1 MDTRQFHKRCFAL
14 ILACALALG
23 CLPRAQA
30 ASRRAIESLQS
41 QQASL
46 TVQKAE
52 LQKKL
57 DGIRSSQGQ
66 ALNKKNLV
74 EQQLNVLNQQIQ
86 VSENLLAQYAR
97 QITEKEA
104 ELEQAKAKEAEY
116 QAEFEQ
122 RVRAMEER
130 GNVSYWSVLF
140 QASDFSDL
148 LDRIDMIGE
157 IMDADDQVL
166 DQLAEARQAVVQAKA
181 DLEASRQGQQ
191 ETLAQQQSQQAQLQA
206 QQAEVDQ
213 LIQEIATQGDVYA
226 KQIEKLEATQD
237 DVAQQIAEAEAIYQ
251 KQLAAEK
258 AAAEKAAAE
267 KAAAEKAAAEKAA
280 AEQAAKAAQAAAQ
293 KAAQQQKQQSS
304 GSSASGSSSSS
315 GSQSSQTTASASG
328 FLWPVASSHR
338 VTSPF
343 GWRTHPITGRQHL
356 HGGIDI
362 AAPNGTPILAAKA
375 GVVVISQYGSSYGNY
390 VVISHPDGTR
400 TLYAHMSQRSVSAGD
415 TVNQGQTVGLVGST
429 GSSTGNHLHFET
441 WTGSSSSSRV
451 NPMQFF

>member
-1 MDTRQFHKRCFAL
+1 MTIRQFHTRCFAL
-14 ILACALALG
+14 LLACALALG
-23 CLPRAQA
+23 CLPHAQA
-30 ASRRAIESLQS
+30 ASRSAIESLQS

-46 TVQKAE
+46 SVQKAE

-86 VSENLLAQYAR
+86 VSEDLLAQYAQ

-104 ELEQAKAKEAEY
+104 ELEAAKAKEAQY
-116 QAEFEQ
+116 QAEFEE

-148 LDRIDMIGE
+148 LDWINMIGE
-157 IMDADDQVL
+157 LMDYDDQIL
-166 DQLAEARQAVVQAKA
+166 DQLAEARQAVAQAKA
-181 DLEASRQGQQ
+181 DLEQSRQGQQ

-206 QQAEVDQ
+206 QQAEVDR
-213 LIQEIATQGDVYA
+213 LIQEITTQSDVYA
-226 KQIEKLEATQD
+226 RQIEQLEDSQD
-237 DVAQQIAEAEAIYQ
+237 AVAQQIAQAEATYQ
-251 KQLAAEK
+251 KQL
-258 AAAEKAAAE
+258 AAEKAAAE

-328 FLWPVASSHR
+328 FLWPIASSHR

-375 GVVVISQYGSSYGNY
+375 GVVVISLYGSSYGNY
-390 VVISHPDGTR
+390 VVLSHPDGTR

-415 TVNQGQTVGLVGST
+415 TVRQGQTVGLVGST

>member
-14 ILACALALG
+14 LLACALALG

-30 ASRRAIESLQS
+30 ASRSAIESLQS

-166 DQLAEARQAVVQAKA
+166 DQLAEARQAVVQAKT

-237 DVAQQIAEAEAIYQ
+237 DVAQQIAEAEATYQ

-258 AAAEKAAAE
+258 AAAEKAAA
-267 KAAAEKAAAEKAA
+267 KKAAAEKAA

-328 FLWPVASSHR
+328 FLWPIASSHR

-343 GWRTHPITGRQHL
+343 GWRTHPITGRQNL
-356 HGGIDI
+356 HGGTDH
-362 AAPNGTPILAAKA
+362 GLEGRGGGDLAVWFVLRQLC
-375 GVVVISQYGSSYGNY
+375 GDLPPGR
-390 VVISHPDGTR
+390 HPDAVRPHVPAKRLSRRHRAPGADR
-400 TLYAHMSQRSVSAGD
+400 GFGR
-415 TVNQGQTVGLVGST
+415 
-429 GSSTGNHLHFET
+429 LHRQLHRQPPAF
-441 WTGSSSSSRV
+441 
-451 NPMQFF
+451 

>member
-14 ILACALALG
+14 LLACALALG

-30 ASRRAIESLQS
+30 ASRSAIESLQS

-97 QITEKEA
+97 QITEK
-104 ELEQAKAKEAEY
+104 EQAKAKEAEY

-237 DVAQQIAEAEAIYQ
+237 DVAQQIAEAEATYQ
-251 KQLAAEK
+251 KQL
-258 AAAEKAAAE
+258 AAEKAAAE

-328 FLWPVASSHR
+328 FLWPIASSHR

-343 GWRTHPITGRQHL
+343 GWRTHPITGRRNL

-362 AAPNGTPILAAKA
+362 AAPNGTPIMASKA

-390 VVISHPDGTR
+390 VVISHPDAPR
-400 TLYAHMSQRSVSAGD
+400 
-415 TVNQGQTVGLVGST
+415 
-429 GSSTGNHLHFET
+429 
-441 WTGSSSSSRV
+441 
-451 NPMQFF
+451 

>member
-14 ILACALALG
+14 LLACALALG

-30 ASRRAIESLQS
+30 ASRSAIESLQS

-74 EQQLNVLNQQIQ
+74 EQQLNVLKQQIQ

-140 QASDFSDL
+140 QTSDFSDL

-237 DVAQQIAEAEAIYQ
+237 DVAQQIAEAEATYQ
-251 KQLAAEK
+251 KQL
-258 AAAEKAAAE
+258 AAEKAAAE

-304 GSSASGSSSSS
+304 GSAS

-328 FLWPVASSHR
+328 FLWPIASSHR

-362 AAPNGTPILAAKA
+362 AAPNGTPIMASKA

-400 TLYAHMSQRSVSAGD
+400 TLYAHMSQRNVSAGD
-415 TVNQGQTVGLVGST
+415 TVRQGQTVGLVGST

>member
-1 MDTRQFHKRCFAL
+1 MKIKQFHRRCFAL
-14 ILACALALG
+14 LLVCALALG

-30 ASRRAIESLQS
+30 ASRSAIESLQS

-46 TVQKAE
+46 TAQKAE

-57 DGIRSSQGQ
+57 DGIRASQGQ
-66 ALNKKNLV
+66 ALNRKNLV

-86 VSENLLAQYAR
+86 VSEDLLAQYAQ

-104 ELEQAKAKEAEY
+104 ELEAAKAKEAQY
-116 QAEFEQ
+116 QAEFEA

-148 LDRIDMIGE
+148 LDRINIIGE
-157 IMDADDQVL
+157 LMDYDDQVL
-166 DQLAEARQAVVQAKA
+166 GQLAEARQAVAQAKA
-181 DLEASRQGQQ
+181 DLEQSRQAQQ
-191 ETLAQQQSQQAQLQA
+191 ETLAQQQSQQAQLRE
-206 QQAEVDQ
+206 QQAEVDR
-213 LIQEIATQGDVYA
+213 LIQEITSQSDVYA
-226 KQIEKLEATQD
+226 RQIEQLEERQD
-237 DVAQQIAEAEAIYQ
+237 EVTQQIAQAEVTYQ

-258 AAAEKAAAE
+258 AVAEQAAAEKAAAE
-267 KAAAEKAAAEKAA
+267 KAAAEKAA
-280 AEQAAKAAQAAAQ
+280 
-293 KAAQQQKQQSS
+293 QQQKQQTGQAPSSS
-304 GSSASGSSSSS
+304 GSESSSSS
-315 GSQSSQTTASASG
+315 QSGQTTASASA
-328 FLWPVASSHR
+328 FLWPIASSHR

-375 GVVVISQYGSSYGNY
+375 GVVVLSQYGASYGNY
-390 VVISHPDGTR
+390 VVLSHPDGTR
-400 TLYAHMSQRSVSAGD
+400 TLYAHMSQRSVSAGE
-415 TVNQGQTVGLVGST
+415 TVRQGQTIGLVGST

>member
-14 ILACALALG
+14 LLVCALALG

-30 ASRRAIESLQS
+30 ASRSAIESLQS

-74 EQQLNVLNQQIQ
+74 EQQLNVLKQQIQ

-166 DQLAEARQAVVQAKA
+166 DQLAEARQAVLQAKA

-258 AAAEKAAAE
+258 AAAE
-267 KAAAEKAAAEKAA
+267 
-280 AEQAAKAAQAAAQ
+280 QAAKAAQAAAQ

-328 FLWPVASSHR
+328 FLWPIASSHR

-362 AAPNGTPILAAKA
+362 AAPNGTPIMASKA

-400 TLYAHMSQRSVSAGD
+400 TLYAHMSQRNVSAGD
-415 TVNQGQTVGLVGST
+415 TVRQGQTVGLVGST

>member
-14 ILACALALG
+14 LLACALALG

-30 ASRRAIESLQS
+30 ASRSAIEPLQS

-74 EQQLNVLNQQIQ
+74 EQQLNVLKQQIQ

-166 DQLAEARQAVVQAKA
+166 DQLAEARQAVLQAKA

-258 AAAEKAAAE
+258 AAAE
-267 KAAAEKAAAEKAA
+267 
-280 AEQAAKAAQAAAQ
+280 QAAKAAQAAAQ

-328 FLWPVASSHR
+328 FLWPIASSHR

-362 AAPNGTPILAAKA
+362 AAPNGTPIMASKA

-400 TLYAHMSQRSVSAGD
+400 TLYAHMSQRNVSAGD
-415 TVNQGQTVGLVGST
+415 TVRQGQTVGLVGST

>member
-1 MDTRQFHKRCFAL
+1 MTIRQFHTRCFAL
-14 ILACALALG
+14 LLACALALG
-23 CLPRAQA
+23 CLPHAQA
-30 ASRRAIESLQS
+30 ASRSAIESLQS
-41 QQASL
+41 RQASL
-46 TVQKAE
+46 SVQKAE

-86 VSENLLAQYAR
+86 VSEDLLAQYAQ

-104 ELEQAKAKEAEY
+104 ELEAAKAKEAQY
-116 QAEFEQ
+116 QAEFEE

-148 LDRIDMIGE
+148 LDWINMIGE
-157 IMDADDQVL
+157 LMDYDNQIL
-166 DQLAEARQAVVQAKA
+166 DQLAEARQAVAQAKA

-191 ETLAQQQSQQAQLQA
+191 ETLAQQQSQQAQIQA
-206 QQAEVDQ
+206 QQAEVDR
-213 LIQEIATQGDVYA
+213 LIQEITTQSDVYA
-226 KQIEKLEATQD
+226 RQIEQLEDSQD
-237 DVAQQIAEAEAIYQ
+237 AVAQQIAQAEATYQ
-251 KQLAAEK
+251 KQLAAEKAAAEQAAQK

-267 KAAAEKAAAEKAA
+267 KAAAAAKAAAEKAA
-280 AEQAAKAAQAAAQ
+280 
-293 KAAQQQKQQSS
+293 QQKQQTSS
-304 GSSASGSSSSS
+304 PSGGGSASS

-328 FLWPVASSHR
+328 CLWPIASSHR

-390 VVISHPDGTR
+390 VVLSHPDGTR
-400 TLYAHMSQRSVSAGD
+400 TLYAHMSQRNVSAGD
-415 TVNQGQTVGLVGST
+415 TVRQGQTVGLVGST

>member
-1 MDTRQFHKRCFAL
+1 MDTRQFHKRCLAL
-14 ILACALALG
+14 LLACALALG

-30 ASRRAIESLQS
+30 ASRSAIESLQS

-86 VSENLLAQYAR
+86 VSENLLAQYVR

-267 KAAAEKAAAEKAA
+267 KAAAEKAAAE
-280 AEQAAKAAQAAAQ
+280 QAAKAAQAAAQ

-304 GSSASGSSSSS
+304 GSSASGS
-315 GSQSSQTTASASG
+315 QSSQTTASASG
-328 FLWPVASSHR
+328 FLWPIASSHR

-343 GWRTHPITGRQHL
+343 GWRTHPITGRRNL

-362 AAPNGTPILAAKA
+362 AAPNGTPIMASKA

-400 TLYAHMSQRSVSAGD
+400 TLYAHMSQRNVSAGD
-415 TVNQGQTVGLVGST
+415 TVRQGQTVGLVGST

>member
-14 ILACALALG
+14 LLVCALALG
-23 CLPRAQA
+23 CLLRAQA
-30 ASRRAIESLQS
+30 ASRSAIESLQS

-130 GNVSYWSVLF
+130 GNVSYCSVLF

-191 ETLAQQQSQQAQLQA
+191 ETQAQQQSQQAQLQA

-267 KAAAEKAAAEKAA
+267 KAAAEKAAAE
-280 AEQAAKAAQAAAQ
+280 QAAKAAQAAAQ

-328 FLWPVASSHR
+328 FLWPIASSHR

-343 GWRTHPITGRQHL
+343 GWRTHPITGRRNL

-362 AAPNGTPILAAKA
+362 AAPNGTPIMASKA

-400 TLYAHMSQRSVSAGD
+400 TLYAHMSQRNVSAGD
-415 TVNQGQTVGLVGST
+415 TVRQGQTVGLVGST

>member
-14 ILACALALG
+14 LLACALALG

-30 ASRRAIESLQS
+30 ASRSAIESLQS

-74 EQQLNVLNQQIQ
+74 EQQLNVLKQQIQ

-104 ELEQAKAKEAEY
+104 ELEQAKAKEVEY

-237 DVAQQIAEAEAIYQ
+237 DVAQQIAEAEATYQ

-267 KAAAEKAAAEKAA
+267 KAAAEKAAAE
-280 AEQAAKAAQAAAQ
+280 QAA

-328 FLWPVASSHR
+328 FLWPIASSHR

-362 AAPNGTPILAAKA
+362 AAPNGTPIMASKA

-400 TLYAHMSQRSVSAGD
+400 TLYAHMSQRNVSAGD
-415 TVNQGQTVGLVGST
+415 TVRQGQTVGLVGST

>member
-1 MDTRQFHKRCFAL
+1 M
-14 ILACALALG
+14 
-23 CLPRAQA
+23 
-30 ASRRAIESLQS
+30 
-41 QQASL
+41 
-46 TVQKAE
+46 
-52 LQKKL
+52 
-57 DGIRSSQGQ
+57 
-66 ALNKKNLV
+66 

-148 LDRIDMIGE
+148 LDWINMIGE
-157 IMDADDQVL
+157 LMDYDNQIL
-166 DQLAEARQAVVQAKA
+166 DQLAEARQAVTQAKA
-181 DLEASRQGQQ
+181 DLEQSRQGQQ

-206 QQAEVDQ
+206 QQAEVDR
-213 LIQEIATQGDVYA
+213 LIQEITAQSDVYA
-226 KQIEKLEATQD
+226 RQIEQLEDSQD
-237 DVAQQIAEAEAIYQ
+237 AVAQQIAQAEATYQ
-251 KQLAAEK
+251 KQLAAEKAAAEQAAQK

-267 KAAAEKAAAEKAA
+267 KAAAAAKAAAEKAA
-280 AEQAAKAAQAAAQ
+280 
-293 KAAQQQKQQSS
+293 QQKQQTSSSS
-304 GSSASGSSSSS
+304 GGGSTSS

-328 FLWPVASSHR
+328 FLWPIASSHR

-362 AAPNGTPILAAKA
+362 AAPNGTPIMASKA

-400 TLYAHMSQRSVSAGD
+400 TLYAHMSQRNVSAGD
-415 TVNQGQTVGLVGST
+415 TVRQGQTVGLVGST

>member
-1 MDTRQFHKRCFAL
+1 MDTRQFHKRFFAL
-14 ILACALALG
+14 LLVCALVLG

-30 ASRRAIESLQS
+30 ASRSAIESLQS

-74 EQQLNVLNQQIQ
+74 EQQLNVLKQQIQ

-148 LDRIDMIGE
+148 LDWINMIGE
-157 IMDADDQVL
+157 LMDYDNQIL
-166 DQLAEARQAVVQAKA
+166 DQLAEARQAVTQAKA
-181 DLEASRQGQQ
+181 DLEQSRQGQQ
-191 ETLAQQQSQQAQLQA
+191 ETLAQQQSQQAQLQV
-206 QQAEVDQ
+206 QQAEVDR
-213 LIQEIATQGDVYA
+213 LIQEITAQSDVYA
-226 KQIEKLEATQD
+226 RQIEQLEDSQD
-237 DVAQQIAEAEAIYQ
+237 VVAQQIAQAEATYQ
-251 KQLAAEK
+251 KQLAAEKAAAEQAAQK

-267 KAAAEKAAAEKAA
+267 KAAAAAKAAAEKAA
-280 AEQAAKAAQAAAQ
+280 
-293 KAAQQQKQQSS
+293 QQKQQTSSSS
-304 GSSASGSSSSS
+304 GGGSTSS

-328 FLWPVASSHR
+328 FLWPIASSHR

-375 GVVVISQYGSSYGNY
+375 GVVVISLYGSSYGNY
-390 VVISHPDGTR
+390 VVLSHPDGTR
-400 TLYAHMSQRSVSAGD
+400 TLYAHMSQRNVSAGD
-415 TVNQGQTVGLVGST
+415 TVRQGQTVGLVGST

>member
-14 ILACALALG
+14 LLVCALALG

-30 ASRRAIESLQS
+30 ASRSAIESLQS

-86 VSENLLAQYAR
+86 VSENLLVQYAR

-191 ETLAQQQSQQAQLQA
+191 SQQAQLQA

-267 KAAAEKAAAEKAA
+267 KAAAEKAAAE
-280 AEQAAKAAQAAAQ
+280 QAAKAAQAAAQ

-304 GSSASGSSSSS
+304 GSSTSGSSSSS

-328 FLWPVASSHR
+328 FLWPIASSHR

-362 AAPNGTPILAAKA
+362 AAPNGTPIMASKA

-400 TLYAHMSQRSVSAGD
+400 TLYAHMSQRNVSAGD
-415 TVNQGQTVGLVGST
+415 TVRQGQTVGLVGST

>member
-1 MDTRQFHKRCFAL
+1 MTIRQFHTRCFAL
-14 ILACALALG
+14 LLACALALG
-23 CLPRAQA
+23 CLPHAQA
-30 ASRRAIESLQS
+30 ASRSAIESLQS

-46 TVQKAE
+46 SVQKAE

-86 VSENLLAQYAR
+86 VSEDLLAQYAQ

-104 ELEQAKAKEAEY
+104 ELEAAKAKEARY
-116 QAEFEQ
+116 QAEFEE

-148 LDRIDMIGE
+148 LDWINMIGE
-157 IMDADDQVL
+157 LMDYDNQIL
-166 DQLAEARQAVVQAKA
+166 DQLAEARQAVAQAKT

-226 KQIEKLEATQD
+226 RQIEKLEATQD
-237 DVAQQIAEAEAIYQ
+237 DVAQQIAEAEATYQ

-267 KAAAEKAAAEKAA
+267 KAAAEKAT

-304 GSSASGSSSSS
+304 GSSASGSS

-328 FLWPVASSHR
+328 FLWPIASSHR

-375 GVVVISQYGSSYGNY
+375 GVVVISLYGSSYGNY
-390 VVISHPDGTR
+390 VVLSHPDGTR

-415 TVNQGQTVGLVGST
+415 SVSQGQTVGLVGST

>member
-1 MDTRQFHKRCFAL
+1 MDTRQFHKRCFVL
-14 ILACALALG
+14 LLACALALG

-30 ASRRAIESLQS
+30 ASRSAIESLQS

-166 DQLAEARQAVVQAKA
+166 DQLAEARQAVAQAKT

-237 DVAQQIAEAEAIYQ
+237 DVAQQIAEAEATYQ

-267 KAAAEKAAAEKAA
+267 KAAAE
-280 AEQAAKAAQAAAQ
+280 KAAQAAAQ

-304 GSSASGSSSSS
+304 GSSASGSSGSSSSS
-315 GSQSSQTTASASG
+315 GSQTTASASG
-328 FLWPVASSHR
+328 FLWPIASSHR

-343 GWRTHPITGRQHL
+343 GWRTHPITGRRNL

-362 AAPNGTPILAAKA
+362 AAPNGTPIMASKA

-400 TLYAHMSQRSVSAGD
+400 TLYAHMSQRNVSAGD
-415 TVNQGQTVGLVGST
+415 TVRQGQTVGLVGST

>member
-14 ILACALALG
+14 LLVCALALG

-30 ASRRAIESLQS
+30 ASRSAIESLQS

-74 EQQLNVLNQQIQ
+74 EQQLNVLKQQIQ

-166 DQLAEARQAVVQAKA
+166 DQLAEARQAVAQAKT

-267 KAAAEKAAAEKAA
+267 KAAAE
-280 AEQAAKAAQAAAQ
+280 QAAKAAQVAAQ

-328 FLWPVASSHR
+328 FLWPIASSHR

-362 AAPNGTPILAAKA
+362 AAPNGTPIMASKA

-400 TLYAHMSQRSVSAGD
+400 TLYAHMSQRNVSAGD
-415 TVNQGQTVGLVGST
+415 TVRQGQTVGLVGST

>member
-1 MDTRQFHKRCFAL
+1 MDPRQFYRRCFAL
-14 ILACALALG
+14 LLACALALG
-23 CLPRAQA
+23 ALPHAQA
-30 ASRRAIESLQS
+30 ASRSAIESLQS
-41 QQASL
+41 QQAGL

-104 ELEQAKAKEAEY
+104 ELEEAKAKEAEY

-148 LDRIDMIGE
+148 LDRINMIGE
-157 IMDADDQVL
+157 IMDSDDQVL
-166 DQLAEARQAVVQAKA
+166 DQLAEARQAVAQAKA
-181 DLEASRQGQQ
+181 DLETSRQGQQ
-191 ETLAQQQSQQAQLQA
+191 ETLAQQQSQQAQLQT
-206 QQAEVDQ
+206 QQAEVDR

-237 DVAQQIAEAEAIYQ
+237 DVAQQIAEAEATYQ
-251 KQLAAEK
+251 KQL
-258 AAAEKAAAE
+258 AAEKAAAE

-293 KAAQQQKQQSS
+293 KAAQQQKQQNSA
-304 GSSASGSSSSS
+304 SASGSSSS

-328 FLWPVASSHR
+328 FLWPIASSHR

-343 GWRTHPITGRQHL
+343 GWRTHPITGRQNL

-362 AAPNGTPILAAKA
+362 AAPNGTPIMASKA

-400 TLYAHMSQRSVSAGD
+400 TLYAHMSQRNVSAGD
-415 TVNQGQTVGLVGST
+415 TVSQGQTVGLVGST

>member
-14 ILACALALG
+14 LLACALALG

-30 ASRRAIESLQS
+30 ASRSAIESLQS

-46 TVQKAE
+46 SVQKAE

-66 ALNKKNLV
+66 ALSKKNLV

-86 VSENLLAQYAR
+86 VSEDLLAQYAQ
-97 QITEKEA
+97 QIAEKEA
-104 ELEQAKAKEAEY
+104 ELEAAKAKEAQY
-116 QAEFEQ
+116 QAEFEE

-148 LDRIDMIGE
+148 LDWINMIGE
-157 IMDADDQVL
+157 LMDYDNQIL
-166 DQLAEARQAVVQAKA
+166 DQLAEARQAVTQAKA
-181 DLEASRQGQQ
+181 DLEQSRQGQQ

-206 QQAEVDQ
+206 QQAEVDR
-213 LIQEIATQGDVYA
+213 LIQEITVQSDVYA
-226 KQIEKLEATQD
+226 RQIEQLEDSQD
-237 DVAQQIAEAEAIYQ
+237 AVAQQIAQAEATYQ
-251 KQLAAEK
+251 KQLAAEKAAAEQAAQK

-267 KAAAEKAAAEKAA
+267 KAAAAAKAAAEKAA
-280 AEQAAKAAQAAAQ
+280 
-293 KAAQQQKQQSS
+293 QQKQQTSS
-304 GSSASGSSSSS
+304 PSGGGSTSS

-328 FLWPVASSHR
+328 CLWPIASSHR

-390 VVISHPDGTR
+390 VVLSHPDGTR

-415 TVNQGQTVGLVGST
+415 TVSQGQTVGLVGST

>member
-14 ILACALALG
+14 LLVCALALG

-30 ASRRAIESLQS
+30 ASRSAIESLQS

-74 EQQLNVLNQQIQ
+74 EQQLNVLKQQIQ

-267 KAAAEKAAAEKAA
+267 KAAAEKAA
-280 AEQAAKAAQAAAQ
+280 
-293 KAAQQQKQQSS
+293 QQQKQQSS

-328 FLWPVASSHR
+328 FLWPIASSHR

-362 AAPNGTPILAAKA
+362 AAPNGTPIMASKA

-400 TLYAHMSQRSVSAGD
+400 TLYAHMSQRNVSAGD
-415 TVNQGQTVGLVGST
+415 TVRQGQTVGLVGST

>member
-14 ILACALALG
+14 LLVCALALG

-30 ASRRAIESLQS
+30 ASRSAIESLQS

-166 DQLAEARQAVVQAKA
+166 DQLAEARQAVAQAKT

-237 DVAQQIAEAEAIYQ
+237 DVAQQIAEAEATYQ

-267 KAAAEKAAAEKAA
+267 KAAAE
-280 AEQAAKAAQAAAQ
+280 KAAQAAAQ

-315 GSQSSQTTASASG
+315 GSQTTASASG
-328 FLWPVASSHR
+328 FLWPIASSHR

-362 AAPNGTPILAAKA
+362 AAPNGTPIMASKA

-400 TLYAHMSQRSVSAGD
+400 TLYAHMSQRNVSAGD
-415 TVNQGQTVGLVGST
+415 TVRQGQTVGLVGST

>member
-1 MDTRQFHKRCFAL
+1 MTIRQFHTRCFAL
-14 ILACALALG
+14 LLACALALG
-23 CLPRAQA
+23 CLPHAQA
-30 ASRRAIESLQS
+30 ASRSAIESLQS

-46 TVQKAE
+46 SVQKAE

-86 VSENLLAQYAR
+86 VSEDLLAQYAQ

-104 ELEQAKAKEAEY
+104 ELEAAKAKEAQY
-116 QAEFEQ
+116 QAEFEE

-148 LDRIDMIGE
+148 LDWINMIGE
-157 IMDADDQVL
+157 LMDYDNQIL
-166 DQLAEARQAVVQAKA
+166 EKLAEARQAVAQAKA
-181 DLEASRQGQQ
+181 DLEQSRQGQQ
-191 ETLAQQQSQQAQLQA
+191 ETLAQQQSQQAQLQV
-206 QQAEVDQ
+206 QQAEVDR
-213 LIQEIATQGDVYA
+213 LIQEITVQSDVYA
-226 KQIEKLEATQD
+226 RQIEQLEDSQD
-237 DVAQQIAEAEAIYQ
+237 AVAQQIAQAEATYQ
-251 KQLAAEK
+251 KQLAAEKAAAEQAAQK

-267 KAAAEKAAAEKAA
+267 KAAAAAKAAAEKAA
-280 AEQAAKAAQAAAQ
+280 
-293 KAAQQQKQQSS
+293 QQKQQTSSSS
-304 GSSASGSSSSS
+304 GGGSTSS

-328 FLWPVASSHR
+328 FLWPIASSHR

-375 GVVVISQYGSSYGNY
+375 GVVVISLYGSSYGNY
-390 VVISHPDGTR
+390 VVLSHPDGTR

-415 TVNQGQTVGLVGST
+415 TVSQGQTVGQVGST

>member
-1 MDTRQFHKRCFAL
+1 MDTRQFHKRCFVL
-14 ILACALALG
+14 LLACALALG

-30 ASRRAIESLQS
+30 ASRSAIESLQS

-166 DQLAEARQAVVQAKA
+166 DQLAEARQAVAQAKT

-237 DVAQQIAEAEAIYQ
+237 DVAQQIAEAEATYQ
-251 KQLAAEK
+251 KQL
-258 AAAEKAAAE
+258 AAEKAAAE

-293 KAAQQQKQQSS
+293 KQQSS

-328 FLWPVASSHR
+328 FFWPIASSHR

-343 GWRTHPITGRQHL
+343 GWRTHPITGRRNL

-362 AAPNGTPILAAKA
+362 AAPNGTPIMASKA

-400 TLYAHMSQRSVSAGD
+400 TLYAHMSQRNVSAGD
-415 TVNQGQTVGLVGST
+415 TVRQGQTVGLVGST

>member
-14 ILACALALG
+14 LLACALALG

-30 ASRRAIESLQS
+30 ASRSAIESLQS

-86 VSENLLAQYAR
+86 VSENLLAQYVR

-116 QAEFEQ
+116 QAEFAQ
-122 RVRAMEER
+122 RGRAMEER

-166 DQLAEARQAVVQAKA
+166 DQLAEARQAVAQAKT

-213 LIQEIATQGDVYA
+213 LIQEIATQGDVFMVVSDA
-226 KQIEKLEATQD
+226 ATNDDDGHQALADGVITRGEVQRCAMNLCRFLMNTHAMEHFLENGSTYITAAPVDLTSMTCVATAAPFPRNRAQD
-237 DVAQQIAEAEAIYQ
+237 VTLPTD
-251 KQLAAEK
+251 
-258 AAAEKAAAE
+258 
-267 KAAAEKAAAEKAA
+267 
-280 AEQAAKAAQAAAQ
+280 
-293 KAAQQQKQQSS
+293 
-304 GSSASGSSSSS
+304 G
-315 GSQSSQTTASASG
+315 TTALEITYHADTGDLAQIPVSVIWNTHRIGFFMVHGTEGRKAQITLSATLSG
-328 FLWPVASSHR
+328 ATAPLKF
-338 VTSPF
+338 VTTNSA
-343 GWRTHPITGRQHL
+343 L
-356 HGGIDI
+356 NIDEI
-362 AAPNGTPILAAKA
+362 KFYQ
-375 GVVVISQYGSSYGNY
+375 S
-390 VVISHPDGTR
+390 
-400 TLYAHMSQRSVSAGD
+400 
-415 TVNQGQTVGLVGST
+415 
-429 GSSTGNHLHFET
+429 
-441 WTGSSSSSRV
+441 
-451 NPMQFF
+451 

>member
-14 ILACALALG
+14 LLVCALALG

-30 ASRRAIESLQS
+30 ASRSAIESLQS

-86 VSENLLAQYAR
+86 VSENLLVQYAR

-258 AAAEKAAAE
+258 AAAEKAA
-267 KAAAEKAAAEKAA
+267 
-280 AEQAAKAAQAAAQ
+280 KAAQAAAQ

-328 FLWPVASSHR
+328 FLWPIASSHR

-343 GWRTHPITGRQHL
+343 GWRTHPITGRRNL

-362 AAPNGTPILAAKA
+362 AAPNGTPIMASKA

-400 TLYAHMSQRSVSAGD
+400 TLYAHMSQRNVSAGD
-415 TVNQGQTVGLVGST
+415 TVRQGQTVGLVGST

>member
-14 ILACALALG
+14 LLACALALG

-30 ASRRAIESLQS
+30 ASRSAIEPLQS

-74 EQQLNVLNQQIQ
+74 EQQLNVLKQQIQ

-104 ELEQAKAKEAEY
+104 ELEQAKAKEAGY

-166 DQLAEARQAVVQAKA
+166 DQLAEARQAVAQAKA

-226 KQIEKLEATQD
+226 KQIEKLEASQD
-237 DVAQQIAEAEAIYQ
+237 DVAKQIAQAEATYQ
-251 KQLAAEK
+251 KQL
-258 AAAEKAAAE
+258 
-267 KAAAEKAAAEKAA
+267 AAEKAA

-304 GSSASGSSSSS
+304 GSSASGNSSSS

-328 FLWPVASSHR
+328 FLWPIASSHR

-343 GWRTHPITGRQHL
+343 GWRTHPITGRRNL

-362 AAPNGTPILAAKA
+362 AAPNGTPIMASKA

-400 TLYAHMSQRSVSAGD
+400 TLYAHMSQRNVSAGD
-415 TVNQGQTVGLVGST
+415 TVRQGQTVGLVGST

>member
-14 ILACALALG
+14 LLVCALVLG

-30 ASRRAIESLQS
+30 ASRSAIESLQS

-74 EQQLNVLNQQIQ
+74 EQQLNVLKQQIQ

-148 LDRIDMIGE
+148 LDWINMIGE
-157 IMDADDQVL
+157 LMDYDNQIL
-166 DQLAEARQAVVQAKA
+166 EKLAEARQAVVQAKA
-181 DLEASRQGQQ
+181 DLEQSRQGQQ

-206 QQAEVDQ
+206 QQAEVDR
-213 LIQEIATQGDVYA
+213 LIQEITAQSDVYA
-226 KQIEKLEATQD
+226 RQIEQLEDSQD
-237 DVAQQIAEAEAIYQ
+237 AVAQQIAQAEATYQ
-251 KQLAAEK
+251 KQLAAEKAAAEQAAQK

-267 KAAAEKAAAEKAA
+267 KAAAAAKAAAEKAA
-280 AEQAAKAAQAAAQ
+280 
-293 KAAQQQKQQSS
+293 QQKQQTSSSS
-304 GSSASGSSSSS
+304 GGGSTSS

-328 FLWPVASSHR
+328 CLWPIASSHR

-375 GVVVISQYGSSYGNY
+375 GVVVISLYGSSYGNY
-390 VVISHPDGTR
+390 VVLSHPDGTR

-415 TVNQGQTVGLVGST
+415 TVSQGQTVGLVGST

>member
-1 MDTRQFHKRCFAL
+1 M
-14 ILACALALG
+14 
-23 CLPRAQA
+23 
-30 ASRRAIESLQS
+30 
-41 QQASL
+41 
-46 TVQKAE
+46 
-52 LQKKL
+52 
-57 DGIRSSQGQ
+57 
-66 ALNKKNLV
+66 

-166 DQLAEARQAVVQAKA
+166 DQLAEARQAVVQAKT

-213 LIQEIATQGDVYA
+213 LIQEIATQGDVYG

-237 DVAQQIAEAEAIYQ
+237 DVAQQIAEAEATYQ
-251 KQLAAEK
+251 KQL
-258 AAAEKAAAE
+258 AAEKAAAE

-328 FLWPVASSHR
+328 FLWPIASSHR

-343 GWRTHPITGRQHL
+343 GWRTHPITGRQNL

-362 AAPNGTPILAAKA
+362 AAPNGTPIMASKA
-375 GVVVISQYGSSYGNY
+375 GVVVISQYGSSTATM

-400 TLYAHMSQRSVSAGD
+400 TLYAHMSQRNVSAGD
-415 TVNQGQTVGLVGST
+415 TVRQGQTVGLVGST

-441 WTGSSSSSRV
+441 WTGSSSSSR
-451 NPMQFF
+451 

>member
-14 ILACALALG
+14 LLACALALG

-30 ASRRAIESLQS
+30 ASRSAIESLQS

-166 DQLAEARQAVVQAKA
+166 DQLAEARQAVAQAKA
-181 DLEASRQGQQ
+181 DLEQSRQGQQ
-191 ETLAQQQSQQAQLQA
+191 ETLAQQQSQQAQLQV
-206 QQAEVDQ
+206 QQAEVDR
-213 LIQEIATQGDVYA
+213 LIQEITVQSDVYA
-226 KQIEKLEATQD
+226 RQIEQLEDSQD
-237 DVAQQIAEAEAIYQ
+237 AVAQQIAQAEATYQ
-251 KQLAAEK
+251 KQLAAEKAAAEQAAQK

-267 KAAAEKAAAEKAA
+267 KAAAAAKAAAEKAA
-280 AEQAAKAAQAAAQ
+280 
-293 KAAQQQKQQSS
+293 QQKQQTSSSS
-304 GSSASGSSSSS
+304 GGGSTSS

-328 FLWPVASSHR
+328 FLWPIAGSHR

-362 AAPNGTPILAAKA
+362 AAPNGTPIMASKA

-415 TVNQGQTVGLVGST
+415 TVSQGQTVGLVGST

>member
-14 ILACALALG
+14 LLACALALG

-30 ASRRAIESLQS
+30 ASRSAIESLQS

-86 VSENLLAQYAR
+86 ASENLLAQYAR

-166 DQLAEARQAVVQAKA
+166 DQLAEARQAVVQAKT

-226 KQIEKLEATQD
+226 KQIEKLEASQD
-237 DVAQQIAEAEAIYQ
+237 DVAQQIAEAEATYQ

-267 KAAAEKAAAEKAA
+267 KAAAEKAAAE
-280 AEQAAKAAQAAAQ
+280 QAAAQ

-328 FLWPVASSHR
+328 FLWPIASSHR

-362 AAPNGTPILAAKA
+362 AAPNGTPIMASKA

-400 TLYAHMSQRSVSAGD
+400 TLYAHMSQRNVSAGD
-415 TVNQGQTVGLVGST
+415 TVRQGQTVGLVGST

>member
-14 ILACALALG
+14 LLVCALALG

-30 ASRRAIESLQS
+30 ASRSAIESLQS

-267 KAAAEKAAAEKAA
+267 KAAA
-280 AEQAAKAAQAAAQ
+280 Q

-328 FLWPVASSHR
+328 FLWPIASSHR

-343 GWRTHPITGRQHL
+343 GWRTHPITGRRNL

-362 AAPNGTPILAAKA
+362 AAPNGTPIMASKA

-400 TLYAHMSQRSVSAGD
+400 TLYAHMSQRNVSAGD
-415 TVNQGQTVGLVGST
+415 TVRQGQTVGLVGST

>member
-14 ILACALALG
+14 LLVCALALG

-30 ASRRAIESLQS
+30 ASRSAIESLQS

-74 EQQLNVLNQQIQ
+74 EQQLNVLKQQIQ

-166 DQLAEARQAVVQAKA
+166 DQLAEARQAVAQAKT

-237 DVAQQIAEAEAIYQ
+237 DVAQQIAEAEATYQ
-251 KQLAAEK
+251 KQL
-258 AAAEKAAAE
+258 AAEKAAAE

-293 KAAQQQKQQSS
+293 KQQSS
-304 GSSASGSSSSS
+304 GTSASGSSSSS

-328 FLWPVASSHR
+328 FLWPIASSHR

-343 GWRTHPITGRQHL
+343 GWRTHPITGRRNL

-362 AAPNGTPILAAKA
+362 AAPNGTPIMASKA

-400 TLYAHMSQRSVSAGD
+400 TLYAHMSQRNVSAGD
-415 TVNQGQTVGLVGST
+415 TVRQGQTVGLVGST

>member
-1 MDTRQFHKRCFAL
+1 MTIRQFHTRCFAL
-14 ILACALALG
+14 LLACALALG
-23 CLPRAQA
+23 CLPHAQA
-30 ASRRAIESLQS
+30 ASRSAIESLQS
-41 QQASL
+41 RQASL
-46 TVQKAE
+46 SVQKAE

-86 VSENLLAQYAR
+86 VSEDLLAQYAQ

-104 ELEQAKAKEAEY
+104 ELEAAKAKEAQY
-116 QAEFEQ
+116 QAEFEE

-148 LDRIDMIGE
+148 LDWINMIGE
-157 IMDADDQVL
+157 LMDYDNQIL
-166 DQLAEARQAVVQAKA
+166 DQLAEARQAVAQAKA

-191 ETLAQQQSQQAQLQA
+191 ETLAQQQSQQAQIQA
-206 QQAEVDQ
+206 QQAEVDR
-213 LIQEIATQGDVYA
+213 LIQEITTQSDVYA
-226 KQIEKLEATQD
+226 RQIEQLEDSQD
-237 DVAQQIAEAEAIYQ
+237 AVAQQIAQAEATYQ
-251 KQLAAEK
+251 KQLAAEKAAAEQAAQK

-267 KAAAEKAAAEKAA
+267 KAAAAAKAAAEKAA
-280 AEQAAKAAQAAAQ
+280 
-293 KAAQQQKQQSS
+293 QQKQQTSS
-304 GSSASGSSSSS
+304 PSGGGSTSS

-328 FLWPVASSHR
+328 CLWPIASSHR

-390 VVISHPDGTR
+390 VVLSHPDGTR
-400 TLYAHMSQRSVSAGD
+400 TLYAHMSQRNVSAGD
-415 TVNQGQTVGLVGST
+415 TVRQGQTVGLVGST

>member
-14 ILACALALG
+14 LLACALALG

-30 ASRRAIESLQS
+30 ASRSAIESLQS

-226 KQIEKLEATQD
+226 KQIEKLEASQD
-237 DVAQQIAEAEAIYQ
+237 DVAKQIAQAEATYQ
-251 KQLAAEK
+251 KQL
-258 AAAEKAAAE
+258 AAEKAAAE

-293 KAAQQQKQQSS
+293 KAAQQQKQPSS

-315 GSQSSQTTASASG
+315 GSQTTASASG
-328 FLWPVASSHR
+328 FLWPIASSHR

-343 GWRTHPITGRQHL
+343 GWRTHPITGRRNL

-362 AAPNGTPILAAKA
+362 AAPNGTPIMASKA

-415 TVNQGQTVGLVGST
+415 TVSQGQTVGLVGST

>member
-1 MDTRQFHKRCFAL
+1 MTIRQFHTRCFAL
-14 ILACALALG
+14 LLACALALG
-23 CLPRAQA
+23 CLPHAQA
-30 ASRRAIESLQS
+30 ASRSAIESLQS

-46 TVQKAE
+46 SVQKAE

-86 VSENLLAQYAR
+86 VSEDLLAQYAQ

-104 ELEQAKAKEAEY
+104 ELEAAKAKEAQY
-116 QAEFEQ
+116 QAEFEE

-148 LDRIDMIGE
+148 LDWINMIGE
-157 IMDADDQVL
+157 LMDYDNQIL
-166 DQLAEARQAVVQAKA
+166 DQLAEARQAVTQAKA
-181 DLEASRQGQQ
+181 DLEQSRQGQQ
-191 ETLAQQQSQQAQLQA
+191 ETLAQQQSQQAQLQV

-226 KQIEKLEATQD
+226 KQIEKLEASQD

-258 AAAEKAAAE
+258 AAAEQAAQKAAAE
-267 KAAAEKAAAEKAA
+267 KAAAEKAAAAAKAA
-280 AEQAAKAAQAAAQ
+280 AE
-293 KAAQQQKQQSS
+293 KAAQQKQQTSSSS
-304 GSSASGSSSSS
+304 GGGSTSS

-328 FLWPVASSHR
+328 CLWPIASSHR

-390 VVISHPDGTR
+390 VVLSHPDGTR

-415 TVNQGQTVGLVGST
+415 TVRQGQTVGLVGST

>member
-14 ILACALALG
+14 LLACALALG

-30 ASRRAIESLQS
+30 ASRSAIESLQS

-46 TVQKAE
+46 TVQKE
-52 LQKKL
+52 EMQKKL

-74 EQQLNVLNQQIQ
+74 EQQLSVLNQQIQ

-166 DQLAEARQAVVQAKA
+166 DQLAEARQAVAQAKT

-213 LIQEIATQGDVYA
+213 LIQEIATQGDGYA
-226 KQIEKLEATQD
+226 KQIENLEATQD

-251 KQLAAEK
+251 KQL
-258 AAAEKAAAE
+258 AAEKAAAE

-315 GSQSSQTTASASG
+315 GSQSSQPTASASG
-328 FLWPVASSHR
+328 LRWPIASSHR

-343 GWRTHPITGRQHL
+343 GWRTPPITGRRNL

-362 AAPNGTPILAAKA
+362 AAPNGTPIMASKA

-390 VVISHPDGTR
+390 VVLSHPDGTR
-400 TLYAHMSQRSVSAGD
+400 TLYAHMSQRNVSAGD
-415 TVNQGQTVGLVGST
+415 TVRQGQTVGLVGST

>member
-1 MDTRQFHKRCFAL
+1 MTIRQFHTRCFAL
-14 ILACALALG
+14 LLACALALG
-23 CLPRAQA
+23 CLPQAQA
-30 ASRRAIESLQS
+30 ASRSAIESLQS

-46 TVQKAE
+46 SVQKAE

-86 VSENLLAQYAR
+86 VSEDLLAQYAQ
-97 QITEKEA
+97 QIAEKEA
-104 ELEQAKAKEAEY
+104 ELEAAKAKEAQY
-116 QAEFEQ
+116 QAEFEE

-148 LDRIDMIGE
+148 LDWINMIGE
-157 IMDADDQVL
+157 LMDYDNQIL
-166 DQLAEARQAVVQAKA
+166 EKLAEARQAVVQAKA

-206 QQAEVDQ
+206 QQAEVDR
-213 LIQEIATQGDVYA
+213 LIQEITAQSDVYA
-226 KQIEKLEATQD
+226 RQIEQLEDSQD
-237 DVAQQIAEAEAIYQ
+237 AVAQQIAQAEATYQ
-251 KQLAAEK
+251 KQLAAEKAAAEQAAQK

-267 KAAAEKAAAEKAA
+267 KAAAAAKAAAEKAA
-280 AEQAAKAAQAAAQ
+280 
-293 KAAQQQKQQSS
+293 QQKQQTSSSS
-304 GSSASGSSSSS
+304 GGGSTSS

-328 FLWPVASSHR
+328 FLWPIASSHR

-390 VVISHPDGTR
+390 VVLSHPDGTR

-415 TVNQGQTVGLVGST
+415 TVSQGQTVGLVGST

>member
-14 ILACALALG
+14 LLACALALG

-30 ASRRAIESLQS
+30 ASRSAIESLQS

-74 EQQLNVLNQQIQ
+74 EQQLNVLKQQIQ

-237 DVAQQIAEAEAIYQ
+237 DVAQQIAEAEATYQ
-251 KQLAAEK
+251 KHL
-258 AAAEKAAAE
+258 AAEKAAAE

-304 GSSASGSSSSS
+304 GSAS

-328 FLWPVASSHR
+328 FLWPIASSHR

-362 AAPNGTPILAAKA
+362 AAPNGTPIMASKA

-400 TLYAHMSQRSVSAGD
+400 TLYAHMSQRNVSAGD
-415 TVNQGQTVGLVGST
+415 TVRQGQTVGLVGST